1 MTIFFYILFG
11 RSLSPLLPATCEIE
25 RKVSKRGGRF
35 VWKRIIGR
43 LVGGKGE
50 ILVGGILGNFRCKEM
65 GGCYSM

>member
-1 MTIFFYILFG
+1 LFG
-11 RSLSPLLPATCEIE
+11 ISLSPLLPVTCKNRKE
-25 RKVSKRGGRF
+25 RFQRRGGRF

-65 GGCYSM
+65 GGYYSM